1 MFVYLSSEESSDEP
15 STTHADEV
23 THGTRCS
30 VCPQPLVEP
39 PLSES
44 SGPKSILKQKPTD
57 RKNRS
62 SSDSSSGKL
71 NRTQSDTT
79 AASTFASDEVAIVT
93 GSSSELHKKS
103 LSGAVMDDKVPVME
117 GDRQSSDGV
126 SGVPAF
132 SKQHK
137 IVVAKL
143 LNLV

>member
-1 MFVYLSSEESSDEP
+1 MFVYLSSEDSRDEP
-15 STTHADEV
+15 TTQADEV

-30 VCPQPLVEP
+30 VCPRASMEP

-44 SGPKSILKQKPTD
+44 SGPKSILKQKPVD

-79 AASTFASDEVAIVT
+79 AASTFASDEVAIVA

-103 LSGAVMDDKVPVME
+103 LSGVVMDNKVPVME

-126 SGVPAF
+126 SGAPAF
-132 SKQHK
+132 SKQNK
-137 IVVAKL
+137 P
-143 LNLV
+143 